1 MDAREYALKKPVHNR
16 PIVLEIDQARQRELW
31 RSVAIG
37 ALLVGVVLFTA
48 WQQFELRRFGYQ
60 VEQLQLERA
69 AEEEANRHLRLE
81 IETLRSPERIETLAT
96 ERLKLIQP
104 GCDQSVVLERVV
116 LAEPPPRSIVAA
128 R

>member
-1 MDAREYALKKPVHNR
+1 MDAREYAVRKPVHNR

-48 WQQFELRRFGYQ
+48 WQQFELRRHGYQ
-60 VEQLQLERA
+60 IEQLQLERA
-69 AEEEANRHLRLE
+69 AEEEANRHLHLE
-81 IETLRSPERIETLAT
+81 IETLRSPARIETLAT
-96 ERLKLIQP
+96 ERLKLVAP
-104 GCDQSVVLERVV
+104 GSDQAVVLERVV
-116 LAEPPPRSIVAA
+116 PAEPPPRSIVAA